1 MHEMRT
7 PERIG
12 EPLTERET
20 EVLRLLAQGKSNKD
34 IAKSLNIT
42 EQTVKSHVS
51 HILDKLDVPSRTQ
64 AALYAMRTGLAP
76 ASCM

>member
-1 MHEMRT
+1 MNEVRT
-7 PERIG
+7 PEQIR

-20 EVLRLLAQGKSNKD
+20 EVLRLLAQGKSNKE
-34 IAKSLNIT
+34 IARALSVT

-51 HILDKLDVPSRTQ
+51 HILDKLDVSSRTQ

-76 ASCM
+76 LV